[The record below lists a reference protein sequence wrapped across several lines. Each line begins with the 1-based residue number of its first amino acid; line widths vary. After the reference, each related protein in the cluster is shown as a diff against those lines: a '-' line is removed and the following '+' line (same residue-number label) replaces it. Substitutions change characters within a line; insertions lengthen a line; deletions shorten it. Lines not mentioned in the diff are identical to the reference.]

1 MSELAVRLRA
11 AMLTGRRR
19 PGVRGTGAPVK
30 RRSDGYEF
38 AELRGYVAGD
48 DPRRID
54 WAATARAG
62 ALQTRVVFEDHA
74 LTLAA
79 ILDASASMF
88 VGRTRSNYE
97 LAGAVAESWFGA
109 AIDDDRCARV
119 EAGSLV
125 FVPGLRGRTAA
136 RLCAERREAR
146 GASFANALDTALAVL
161 PRDAHL
167 LIVSDFLQMPVL
179 EPRLRACAARFEST
193 ALLARDPWHDGLP
206 LRGFVRLR
214 DAASGAT
221 LRAYVG
227 KAERARY
234 VAAVAAREERILD
247 ALHGCGLRVGSFDE
261 RSASDA
267 LLVAFGL
274 AA

>member
-1 MSELAVRLRA
+1 
-11 AMLTGRRR
+11 MLTGRRR
-19 PGVRGTGAPVK
+19 PGVRGAGAPVK

-74 LTLAA
+74 LTFAA
-79 ILDASASMF
+79 VLDASPSMF
-88 VGRTRSNYE
+88 VGRRRSNYE
-97 LAGAVAESWFGA
+97 LACESAELWYGA

-119 EAGSLV
+119 EARGLV
-125 FVPGLRGRTAA
+125 FVPGLRGRAAA
-136 RLCAERREAR
+136 RLCSERREPR
-146 GASFANALDTALAVL
+146 GASFSDALETTLAVL

-167 LIVSDFLQMPVL
+167 LIVSDFFDFSALA
-179 EPRLRACAARFEST
+179 PRLRACAARFEST

-206 LRGFVRLR
+206 LSGFVRFR
-214 DAASGAT
+214 DAADGST
-221 LRAYVG
+221 VRAYIG
-227 KAERARY
+227 KAERERY
-234 VAAVAAREERILD
+234 VRAVAEREERIVYGLYE
-247 ALHGCGLRVGSFDE
+247 CGLRVGTLDE
-261 RSASDA
+261 TSVPRA
-267 LLVAFGL
+267 LFSAFGV